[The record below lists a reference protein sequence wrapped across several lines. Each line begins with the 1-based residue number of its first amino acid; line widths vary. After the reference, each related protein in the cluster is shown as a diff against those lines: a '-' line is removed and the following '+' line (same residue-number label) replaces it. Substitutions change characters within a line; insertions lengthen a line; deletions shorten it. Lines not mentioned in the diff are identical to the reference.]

1 MDTETLVKRTLEEN
15 YNLQVEKIPESDKR
29 TPDFL
34 VRDGINEYLVEVK
47 EKEAN
52 PALAEEREEAF
63 SKGEIFEVSES
74 LSTKSV
80 LQNVVRDGRRQ
91 IKAHVTDE
99 STLRIVWVHCTGL
112 AYDATLEQIIA
123 GLYGSETVVDFSSDE
138 AFAGTCYY
146 FGFSQF
152 FKYRD
157 SIDAVMVTGRKGEA
171 TLCINNH
178 SPRYDQLKESVLVQ
192 SMPVGVRDPIHEE
205 KEGCAFLVDGEVDR
219 SKPNEVLSY
228 LQKKYRTE
236 KLNVMHMRH
245 MEVHMAVPHRKM

>member
-1 MDTETLVKRTLEEN
+1 MDIETMVKRTLEEHF
-15 YNLQVEKIPESDKR
+15 NLQVEKIPESDKR

-34 VRDGINEYLVEVK
+34 VRDGKNEYLVEVK

-52 PALAEEREEAF
+52 PDLGKAREEAF

-74 LSTKSV
+74 LATKSV
-80 LQNVVRDGRRQ
+80 LQNVVRDGRKQ
-91 IKAHVTDE
+91 IKEHVTDE
-99 STLRIVWVHCTGL
+99 STFRVVWVHCTGL

-123 GLYGSETVVDFSSDE
+123 GLYGSETLVDFSSDN

-171 TLCINNH
+171 TLCINNY
-178 SPRYDQLKESVLVQ
+178 SPRYEQLKESELVRA
-192 SMPVGVRDPIHEE
+192 MPVGVRDPIHEE
-205 KEGCAFLVDGEVDR
+205 SEGCAFLVDGDVDR
-219 SKPNEVLSY
+219 GKPDEVLEY
-228 LQKKYRTE
+228 LRKKYNTE
-236 KLNVMHMRH
+236 KLNVMKMRH
-245 MEVHMAVPHRKM
+245 MEVHMAVPHEKM